1 MNYQLQFSHILTVSH
16 LWAFYVEDRV
26 MGEGEIFKASVMK
39 EACIT
44 NTQKAGGLQ
53 QVVLGLRVE
62 PLLLGAAPLSP
73 CASKLCC
80 ELSVS

>member
-16 LWAFYVEDRV
+16 LWPFYVEDRV

-73 CASKLCC
+73 CASKLFC